1 MRRKVIGWPRGEF
14 VPGML
19 CDDARD
25 MLFDVGET
33 RDEHICDACVL
44 PRDFSHPTH
53 RQIEK
58 RSEEGERKMC
68 FAEGCDLMV
77 DTESRND
84 KRRPLCE
91 VHKRKFPVLC
101 EDSTLVSFC
110 FYCHRTHD
118 SRLFNISK
126 NVCDERYLVRKRKLA
141 WKRLRKKQAK
151 LESTPLS
158 SS

>member
-1 MRRKVIGWPRGEF
+1 
-14 VPGML
+14 ML

-25 MLFDVGET
+25 MLFDVGGT
-33 RDEHICDACVL
+33 RDAHICDACVL
-44 PRDFSHPTH
+44 PKDFLDPKSF
-53 RQIEK
+53 QIKKPPDE
-58 RSEEGERKMC
+58 SDRKIC

-101 EDSTLVSFC
+101 EDSALVSFC
-110 FYCHRTHD
+110 FYCHRTHE

-126 NVCDERYLVRKRKLA
+126 NVCDERYLMRKKKLA
-141 WKRLRKKQAK
+141 WKRLKQKLAK
-151 LESTPLS
+151 TTPLS
-158 SS
+158 TS